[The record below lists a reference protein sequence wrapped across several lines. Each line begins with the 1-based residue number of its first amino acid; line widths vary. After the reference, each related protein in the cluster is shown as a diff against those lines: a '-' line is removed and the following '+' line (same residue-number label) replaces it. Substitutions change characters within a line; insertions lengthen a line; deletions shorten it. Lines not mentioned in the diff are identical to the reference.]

1 MDSTANQPL
10 EVESFTRPGTITP
23 GKTVLA
29 YLHEWIV
36 TVDHKKLGIMYIL
49 YALLFLVV
57 GGVEA
62 MLIRLQLS
70 VPNNHLVGPQT
81 FNQLFTMHGIHRNLQ
96 RDVEAKPTILPDLG
110 HTINGPFL
118 LGVGIQ
124 NINRQCAKKTRQIA
138 SARAECQRS
147 LKVYHLR
154 SK

>member
-1 MDSTANQPL
+1 MDSIANQPL
-10 EVESFTRPGTITP
+10 DLDSLTPSGTITS
-23 GKTVLA
+23 GKSLLA

-81 FNQLFTMHGIHRNLQ
+81 FNQLFTMHGTTMILSAVTQ
-96 RDVEAKPTILPDLG
+96 SVPPSVEM
-110 HTINGPFL
+110 NGF
-118 LGVGIQ
+118 
-124 NINRQCAKKTRQIA
+124 KM
-138 SARAECQRS
+138 
-147 LKVYHLR
+147 YHLEGGYR
-154 SK
+154 AAQ